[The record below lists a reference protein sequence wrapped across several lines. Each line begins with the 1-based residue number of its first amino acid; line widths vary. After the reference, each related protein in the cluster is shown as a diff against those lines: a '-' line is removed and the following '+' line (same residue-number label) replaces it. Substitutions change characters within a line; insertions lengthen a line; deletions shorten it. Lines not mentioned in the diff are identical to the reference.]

1 MYSYPQL
8 CLNLKV
14 YANVQVKVGTLLHN
28 GGYLK
33 QSVVRLEDPAIVL
46 SGLKEPIPR
55 PVLDAVIRYSD
66 VIGFLALLGRSLHW
80 PMSLRWGQI
89 DFVFL
94 SSFCF
99 IRYFLYASFCRLF
112 YGACF
117 VPVYLLPLFQPLLL
131 KKYGTYLFTFRL
143 PCRTPNCNGSA
154 VTLSLSSCLF
164 VGFCY

>member
-89 DFVFL
+89 DFVLL

-99 IRYFLYASFCRLF
+99 IRYIYFH
-112 YGACF
+112 
-117 VPVYLLPLFQPLLL
+117 
-131 KKYGTYLFTFRL
+131 
-143 PCRTPNCNGSA
+143 
-154 VTLSLSSCLF
+154 SSSH
-164 VGFCY
+164 YY

>member
-14 YANVQVKVGTLLHN
+14 YANVQVKGGTLLHN

-117 VPVYLLPLFQPLLL
+117 VPVYLSTSTLPATIT
-131 KKYGTYLFTFRL
+131 KKIRYLSVHF
-143 PCRTPNCNGSA
+143 
-154 VTLSLSSCLF
+154 
-164 VGFCY
+164 